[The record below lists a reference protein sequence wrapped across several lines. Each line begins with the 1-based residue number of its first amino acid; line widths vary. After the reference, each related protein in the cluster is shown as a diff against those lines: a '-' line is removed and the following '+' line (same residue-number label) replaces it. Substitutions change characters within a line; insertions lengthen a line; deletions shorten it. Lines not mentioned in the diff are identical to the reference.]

1 MKIKWIIL
9 FISLVAIV
17 FTCKKNE
24 TPSPIVDPTIKKY
37 IHISHTRTAA
47 NPNMDSLVE
56 HIEYKKFDMVWL
68 GGDMANLTS
77 QDDETMYHI
86 DSILDLSNLNT
97 LWSLGNHDYS
107 DLDRIQSFTNRPP
120 FLFVQ

>member
-1 MKIKWIIL
+1 
-9 FISLVAIV
+9 
-17 FTCKKNE
+17 
-24 TPSPIVDPTIKKY
+24 
-37 IHISHTRTAA
+37 
-47 NPNMDSLVE
+47 MDSLVE